1 MLCGHLP
8 VVCWAVGVRGVL
20 PRLRFRHRV
29 ERADAVRVGF
39 VRLGKREQC
48 VHEVR
53 RRQVSEC
60 DHLHELRSLHEWAL
74 LCRGVERASA
84 MSGGHVLEL
93 YERSER
99 CILYGVSAGILL
111 LRGCNRTSAV
121 PAGKLCIQFF
131 EPALHSMSNDNI
143 SASSRQDPV

>member
-1 MLCGHLP
+1 MHQVLCGHLP
-8 VVCWAVGVRGVL
+8 VVCWAVGVRRVL

-29 ERADAVRVGF
+29 ERADAVRIGF

-53 RRQVSEC
+53 CRQVSEC

-74 LCRGVERASA
+74 LCRGFEFAST

-93 YERSER
+93 DERSER
-99 CILYGVSAGILL
+99 SRLHGV
-111 LRGCNRTSAV
+111 
-121 PAGKLCIQFF
+121 
-131 EPALHSMSNDNI
+131 
-143 SASSRQDPV
+143 